1 MQLAKYPSSP
11 SMSGMPGFREPNAAF
26 EKYAEESDTVHL
38 TRQIIA
44 TLDHPLTIEIKGLTA
59 GDPEYRI
66 VMDCGYSR
74 SYYYSDIKP
83 RAIREFADF

>member
-1 MQLAKYPSSP
+1 
-11 SMSGMPGFREPNAAF
+11 MSGMPGFREPNAAF

-59 GDPEYRI
+59 VLLLLRY
-66 VMDCGYSR
+66 
-74 SYYYSDIKP
+74 
-83 RAIREFADF
+83 